1 MAKLL
6 RRCCTVTRR
15 PLMTYETTSTLIWG
29 GLPDDLLE
37 SFWEHAPPGVR
48 QHSMWYL
55 GTHLRA
61 PDMPDATRARGF
73 SYWER
78 RLDAAR
84 RSDNPD
90 AFRAE
95 LGAIGQWTL
104 RDRIDD
110 QWLADQLFNM
120 LQADFVPT
128 DAFSVVDWL
137 AKIAPRNVDRAVE
150 ILSALLRNPR
160 VDQWAYMTQR
170 EPIRTVLA
178 EGLAHGTQDTVAK
191 VHELIGF
198 LSSINETGY
207 IDLIRPPA
215 AE

>member
-1 MAKLL
+1 
-6 RRCCTVTRR
+6 
-15 PLMTYETTSTLIWG
+15 
-29 GLPDDLLE
+29 
-37 SFWEHAPPGVR
+37 
-48 QHSMWYL
+48 
-55 GTHLRA
+55 
-61 PDMPDATRARGF
+61 MPDVMRARGF
-73 SYWER
+73 AYWER

-104 RDRIDD
+104 RDPIDD

-120 LQADFVPT
+120 LLADFVPT
-128 DAFSVVDWL
+128 DAFSTVDWL
-137 AKIAPRNVDRAVE
+137 VKVAPRNVDLAVE
-150 ILSALLRNPR
+150 VLSALLRNPR

-170 EPIRTVLA
+170 DAIRTVLA
-178 EGLAHGTQDTVAK
+178 EGLANGTQKTIRK

-198 LSSINETGY
+198 LSSINETSY

>member
-1 MAKLL
+1 
-6 RRCCTVTRR
+6 
-15 PLMTYETTSTLIWG
+15 
-29 GLPDDLLE
+29 
-37 SFWEHAPPGVR
+37 
-48 QHSMWYL
+48 
-55 GTHLRA
+55 
-61 PDMPDATRARGF
+61 MPDAMRARGF
-73 SYWER
+73 AYWER

-84 RSDNPD
+84 RFDNPD

-95 LGAIGQWTL
+95 LAAIGQWTL

-110 QWLADQLFNM
+110 HWLADQLFEM
-120 LQADFVPT
+120 LQAGFVPT

-137 AKIAPRNVDRAVE
+137 ARIAPRNVDRAVE

-160 VDQWAYMTQR
+160 VDQWAYMTQH
-170 EPIRTVLA
+170 EPISTVLA
-178 EGLAHGTQDTVAK
+178 EGLAHGTQDTIAK

-207 IDLIRPPA
+207 IDLIRPSA

>member
-1 MAKLL
+1 
-6 RRCCTVTRR
+6 
-15 PLMTYETTSTLIWG
+15 
-29 GLPDDLLE
+29 
-37 SFWEHAPPGVR
+37 
-48 QHSMWYL
+48 MWYL
-55 GTHLRA
+55 GTQLAA
-61 PDMPDATRARGF
+61 PDMPDPMRARGF
-73 SYWER
+73 SYWMS

-110 QWLADQLFNM
+110 HWLADQLLEM
-120 LQADFVPT
+120 LRAGFVPT

-137 AKIAPRNVDRAVE
+137 AKIALRNVDRAVE

-160 VDQWAYMTQR
+160 IDQWTYMTQQ

-178 EGLAHGTQDTVAK
+178 EGLAHGTQETISK
-191 VHELIGF
+191 VNELIGF

-207 IDLIRPPA
+207 IDLIQPRR
-215 AE
+215 